1 MNRLFST
8 KNSPDRAIPGLLAGT
23 AATLGVVTA
32 LPAIAVTPMPNQAD
46 VVMEQE
52 LRLRIIG
59 CGVPGVSRIQ
69 IGFEERC
76 TLDIPGQKRYL
87 YDAGTKKL
95 IDPTCSTTVPQ
106 PGGNTGTTPPPNP
119 GSGLLASGDVID
131 GMITANSRTQQATTG
146 VFGQVKVEGPGDEY
160 RFKANAGDS
169 VTIRVTPRDGL
180 QPFLAIVDP
189 SGAQGAGGGQTSLSY
204 TAKSSGTH
212 SVLVIGDRGTIG
224 AYTLRFSGGTS
235 PGSSS
240 GGTEGP
246 KAEQH
251 RSLLAENGLQ
261 TVNCPINPIVKPAI
275 VTFHEADR
283 SYSYCVQTG
292 AGFGADDY
300 YYNPVRRRPE
310 RDTVVSAVSQ
320 SFGLEAT
327 ANCQSQASFGQVDLT
342 MRQGQD
348 VRRYCAPARRGF
360 AAGSYEILPAQGS
373 SPLQVCRSSGFLGLG
388 KPKCVTGQGANT
400 KNP

>member
-1 MNRLFST
+1 MNRLFSM
-8 KNSPDRAIPGLLAGT
+8 KNSPDRALPGLMALAT
-23 AATLGVVTA
+23 VTLGTVA
-32 LPAIAVTPMPNQAD
+32 IRPAIAATPNQAD

-59 CGVPGVSRIQ
+59 CGVPGVTRIQ

-76 TLDIPGQKRYL
+76 TLDIPGQKRYV
-87 YDAGTKKL
+87 YDAGMKKL
-95 IDPTCSTTVPQ
+95 IDPTCSTTPPQ

-131 GMITANSRTQQATTG
+131 GTITANSRTQQATTG

-160 RFKANAGDS
+160 RFKANAGEG
-169 VTIRVTPRDGL
+169 VTIRVTPRDSL

-189 SGAQGAGGGQTSLSY
+189 SGSQVAGGSQTSLSY

-235 PGSSS
+235 GGSNS
-240 GGTEGP
+240 GGVDGP

-261 TVNCPINPIVKPAI
+261 AVNCPINPIVKPAI
-275 VTFHEADR
+275 VTFHEADQ

-310 RDTVVSAVSQ
+310 RDSLVSAVSQ

-327 ANCQSQASFGQVDLT
+327 ANCQAQASFGQVSLT

-373 SPLQVCRSSGFLGLG
+373 SPLQICRPSGFLGLG
-388 KPKCVTGQGANT
+388 KPKCTIGQGANT